1 MTYFGGQHFWPNQAW
16 TGRVELVGGIVGG
29 NGFREKGGRGIRV
42 RRVQVWLLTYNLLSG
57 VEVEGGLKGLL
68 ENYAPVFSSKK

>member
-1 MTYFGGQHFWPNQAW
+1 MGKNQKQMFDMCHLTICFRPNQTW

-42 RRVQVWLLTYNLLSG
+42 RRVQVWLLTYNLS
-57 VEVEGGLKGLL
+57 
-68 ENYAPVFSSKK
+68 